1 MRLWPDRDA
10 RHARWQRLAVVGD
23 REAFRRLFSELHPLV
38 ASFVGRRIRQPQ
50 DAEDLVSRVFH
61 RLLERLGDFDPSR
74 GSVVTFVL
82 TLARNAVIDHLR
94 TSHPSAPLDGL
105 AGILAADETG
115 ALDSLLEREEAERL
129 RELIASLDEKD
140 RDLVVLR
147 YGDGLSYREIA
158 ALASIGEDAARQ
170 RISRALRELKER
182 ARRPRGQRSEEAAKT
197 TPRSASPRP
206 AGSSEPDE
214 TSQEKGA
221 LSHARIV

>member
-1 MRLWPDRDA
+1 MKLWPDRDA
-10 RHARWQRLAVVGD
+10 RHARWHRLATAGD

-38 ASFVGRRIRQPQ
+38 AGFVSRRIAQRE

-61 RLLERLGDFDPSR
+61 RLLERLRDFDPSR
-74 GSVVTFVL
+74 GSVATFALV
-82 TLARNAVIDHLR
+82 LARNAVIDHLR
-94 TSHPSAPLDGL
+94 TAHPAAPLDGL
-105 AGILAADETG
+105 AEILAADQAG
-115 ALDSLLEREEAERL
+115 ALDSMLEREEAARL

-182 ARRPRGQRSEEAAKT
+182 ARHPRGARSEEAAKT
-197 TPRSASPRP
+197 APRSASPRP
-206 AGSSEPDE
+206 DGSSEPDE
-214 TSQEKGA
+214 TPQEKGA